1 MGVEERGMKTERE
14 GREENEET
22 ERNGRKETE
31 KPAERLNVIKETN
44 GKIGTPE
51 GPENRWLH
59 PRRREIRRRCFYTLS
74 HSARRII
81 ARARARACTHA
92 RVLDRAAAAPVSD
105 GWVDG
110 RNGGCVRSE
119 RVGCTSSV
127 HSPLDEGKNASLDE
141 SQRREREGGGGDFSL
156 LFDELILTIWFFGFF
171 GLLFSLSLF
180 FFLLLLEGHRY
191 ASRSA
196 GMFEFMNEFIS
207 RIQKSGT
214 IALHDP
220 RSVCAACNRYNLG
233 ISTESQFRHSFA
245 CSFLLNIC
253 RFFCDLF
260 SSLTFFFSLS
270 LVSRAF
276 PLCASFYPL
285 SSSARSQTRGLP
297 RTIVNRIVGCSLY
310 APTAAT
316 ITTTCVQSHTRERP
330 RAAVDRNKI
339 RNRNNG
345 CVSWMCTYYRVTIYS
360 QSCSIGV
367 SRRRGV
373 VFPTSGRVPLSKG
386 PPFTR
391 VRRPRAP
398 MPPAIISIQK

>member
-1 MGVEERGMKTERE
+1 
-14 GREENEET
+14 
-22 ERNGRKETE
+22 
-31 KPAERLNVIKETN
+31 
-44 GKIGTPE
+44 
-51 GPENRWLH
+51 
-59 PRRREIRRRCFYTLS
+59 
-74 HSARRII
+74 
-81 ARARARACTHA
+81 
-92 RVLDRAAAAPVSD
+92 
-105 GWVDG
+105 
-110 RNGGCVRSE
+110 
-119 RVGCTSSV
+119 
-127 HSPLDEGKNASLDE
+127 
-141 SQRREREGGGGDFSL
+141 
-156 LFDELILTIWFFGFF
+156 
-171 GLLFSLSLF
+171 
-180 FFLLLLEGHRY
+180 
-191 ASRSA
+191 
-196 GMFEFMNEFIS
+196 MNEFIS
-207 RIQKSGT
+207 RIQKSQGQSRCT
-214 IALHDP
+214 IP
-220 RSVCAACNRYNLG
+220 GRSVPLAIAT
-233 ISTESQFRHSFA
+233 ISESLRNHSFA
-245 CSFLLNIC
+245 TVSSAPSSSISVLFFVVCFPRLLSFFL
-253 RFFCDLF
+253 
-260 SSLTFFFSLS
+260 SLS

-276 PLCASFYPL
+276 PLCVSFYPL